1 MGERVKVLLVEDN
14 PADVDLTKEYLE
26 DAKILVDLYVVMD
39 GVEAMEFLRKEG
51 KFQDAPRPDLILL
64 DLNLPRKDGRE
75 VLAEIKADPFLR
87 KIPVVVLTSS
97 QAEEDILRV
106 YDLQASAY
114 VTKPLDLNS
123 WARIVKAFT
132 EFWFSVVK
140 FPPEGEWDG
149 R

>member
-1 MGERVKVLLVEDN
+1 M
-14 PADVDLTKEYLE
+14 
-26 DAKILVDLYVVMD
+26 VMD

-106 YDLQASAY
+106 YDPQASAY